1 MTSAKL
7 TTMCKLSEFFT
18 YRVIGKYG
26 RRIGKEIFCVCQQ
39 NLDFDVNKTVRQNFL
54 QISFQKWYLLNG
66 KTCIGDL

>member
-39 NLDFDVNKTVRQNFL
+39 NLDFDVNKTVRQCDK
-54 QISFQKWYLLNG
+54 ISSKLVSKSGIF
-66 KTCIGDL
+66 

>member
-18 YRVIGKYG
+18 YTVVGKYA

-39 NLDFDVNKTVRQNFL
+39 NLDFDVNKTVRQCDK
-54 QISFQKWYLLNG
+54 ISSKLVSKSGIF
-66 KTCIGDL
+66 